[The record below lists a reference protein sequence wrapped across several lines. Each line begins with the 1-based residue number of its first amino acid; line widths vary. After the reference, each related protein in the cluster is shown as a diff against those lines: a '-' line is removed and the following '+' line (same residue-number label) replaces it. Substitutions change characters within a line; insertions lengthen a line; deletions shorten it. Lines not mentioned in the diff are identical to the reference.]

1 MDVRA
6 DGWRGR
12 EDATCYNRPL
22 WNSRQPLLCAGCTMQ
37 LSSPSILNKNWLVVF
52 SSQVFFFGLFFV
64 FHYTININVVKLE
77 PEHNTGTLKKMFH
90 PKCSAVKLMSN
101 C

>member
-22 WNSRQPLLCAGCTMQ
+22 WNSRQPLRCAGCTMQ

-52 SSQVFFFGLFFV
+52 SSQVFCFVLV
-64 FHYTININVVKLE
+64 FHYTININGVKLE
-77 PEHNTGTLKKMFH
+77 PEDNNGTLKKMFH